1 MGWREEWKQG
11 PQQGTGG
18 ELRMEMTRAELGCQ
32 RGPLRRKTAGRGT
45 EEQGLTGLGGGAD
58 MVGKRTVGGHFKVLS
73 VGDGETHDTTDRKRK
88 RRKNWLG
95 DGDNEL
101 FFRGNSCPL
110 KRTIQKRTE
119 FSLYPYRECVSS
131 DRKERLIS

>member
-1 MGWREEWKQG
+1 
-11 PQQGTGG
+11 
-18 ELRMEMTRAELGCQ
+18 MEMTRAELGCQ
-32 RGPLRRKTAGRGT
+32 QGPLRRKTAGRGT
-45 EEQGLTGLGGGAD
+45 EEQGLTGLGGRAD

-73 VGDGETHDTTDRKRK
+73 VGDGETHDTMDRKRK

-110 KRTIQKRTE
+110 KMTIQKRRTE
-119 FSLYPYRECVSS
+119 FSLYPYRGCVPSE
-131 DRKERLIS
+131 RKERLIS